1 MRITETQQYE
11 DARYREAAARHPV
24 GEDHVMSRVNSLK
37 KHYGYTTDAAWDI
50 VNRNEGTNGPNDATP
65 QGQSLG
71 DILQKALD
79 AKRTAWPTQE
89 NYIVTDV
96 EGKFMLFEDE
106 ARNFVESAVLLRIP
120 RHTYRVFKEVSDQ

>member
-1 MRITETQQYE
+1 MSNARIGLE
-11 DARYREAAARHPV
+11 DSRYRDASRRHPV
-24 GEDHVMSRVNSLK
+24 GVDHVMARVNSLK
-37 KHYGYTTDAAWDI
+37 KHWFYDTDAAWEI

-71 DILQKALD
+71 DILQHALD
-79 AKRTAWPTQE
+79 ARRVAWPTQE

-106 ARNFVESAVLLRIP
+106 ARHFVESAVLLRIP